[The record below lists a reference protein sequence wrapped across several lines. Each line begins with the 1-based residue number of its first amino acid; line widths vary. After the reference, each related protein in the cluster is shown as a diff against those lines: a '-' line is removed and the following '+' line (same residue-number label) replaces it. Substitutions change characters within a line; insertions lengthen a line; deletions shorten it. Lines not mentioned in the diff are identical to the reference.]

1 MLQHGTPSYEPR
13 RRLAKSPPL
22 RFDPSLMPKGGSWM
36 YKIKAEDRQWVDE
49 FRKQPLGPH
58 SPNLQRVLNAMRGAP
73 QRGKYV
79 LVCTKPHKEWALG
92 RLPGER
98 GKPVELLPDQVFRS
112 LAEAE
117 WTVFR
122 LRWKEHTGTDLN

>member
-1 MLQHGTPSYEPR
+1 
-13 RRLAKSPPL
+13 
-22 RFDPSLMPKGGSWM
+22 M

-49 FRKQPLGPH
+49 FRTHPVGPH
-58 SPNLQRVLNAMRGAP
+58 SPNLQRVLNAMRSAP
-73 QRGKYV
+73 LRGKYV
-79 LVCTKPHKEWALG
+79 LVCTKPHKEWVLG

-98 GKPVELLPDQVFRS
+98 GKPVELLPDQVFHS
-112 LAEAE
+112 LADAE

>member
-1 MLQHGTPSYEPR
+1 
-13 RRLAKSPPL
+13 
-22 RFDPSLMPKGGSWM
+22 M
-36 YKIKAEDRQWVDE
+36 YKITPEDRQWVDE
-49 FRKQPLGPH
+49 FRNRPIGPH
-58 SPNLQRVLNAMRGAP
+58 SPGLLRVLNAMRGAP

-79 LVCTKPHKEWALG
+79 LVCTKPHREWVLG

-98 GKPVELLPDQVFRS
+98 GKPVETIPDQVFQS

-122 LRWKEHTGTDLN
+122 LRWKELTGSDLN